1 MNPYQ
6 QFVSDYAQLVNE
18 GKSLPLG
25 SIEPAPRPIL
35 SADAPKVLIF
45 APHPDDE
52 CIIGGLPLRLLRET
66 KMNVI
71 NVAVT
76 QGSKKE
82 RQAERYLEL
91 QKACHYIGFGLIPT
105 GPEGLERIN
114 ATTRQQDSAHWKS
127 AIRVIADILSRNQ
140 PRVIFFPHEYDWNST
155 HIGTYWLIVDAL
167 KSLGKDFAC
176 YVIETE
182 FWGQMMSPN
191 LMVES
196 TLQDVADLV
205 AATSFHVGEVK
216 RNPYHLLL
224 PAWMMDNVRR
234 GAELVG
240 GQGQAAPSF
249 TFATLYRLRR
259 WSGGR
264 LEDLLA
270 KGRPVSSTEDV
281 NALFT

>member
-1 MNPYQ
+1 TYQ

-35 SADAPKVLIF
+35 SAGAPKVLIF

-114 ATTRQQDSAHWKS
+114 AT
-127 AIRVIADILSRNQ
+127 
-140 PRVIFFPHEYDWNST
+140 
-155 HIGTYWLIVDAL
+155 
-167 KSLGKDFAC
+167 
-176 YVIETE
+176 
-182 FWGQMMSPN
+182 
-191 LMVES
+191 
-196 TLQDVADLV
+196 
-205 AATSFHVGEVK
+205 
-216 RNPYHLLL
+216 
-224 PAWMMDNVRR
+224 
-234 GAELVG
+234 
-240 GQGQAAPSF
+240 
-249 TFATLYRLRR
+249 
-259 WSGGR
+259 
-264 LEDLLA
+264 
-270 KGRPVSSTEDV
+270 
-281 NALFT
+281 